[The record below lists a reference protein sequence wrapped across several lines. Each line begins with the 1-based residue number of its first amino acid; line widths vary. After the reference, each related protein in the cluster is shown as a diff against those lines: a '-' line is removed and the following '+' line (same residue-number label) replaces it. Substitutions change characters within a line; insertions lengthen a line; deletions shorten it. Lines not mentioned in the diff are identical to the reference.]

1 MGGLAHFIEREGVA
15 TTSISLIREHTEVLR
30 PPRALWVPF
39 PLGRPFGA
47 ADEPAFQ
54 RRVLQAALDLLD
66 TATESTIADFPDE
79 APASAG
85 PDVWACPLSLPP
97 PEGDSFTQ
105 RLLAEVARLRPW
117 AEETRRARGGRTLIG
132 ASGATADDIE
142 TMVRL
147 LGAIA
152 DGHDPLVLPPA
163 VDTVGWS
170 YQMPYLI
177 RHVADDVRVLYHE
190 AVAAQPGRNAPD
202 HAALSTWI
210 FAETVLGETL
220 TAIAASLTAV
230 GDPRLL
236 RLRGWL
242 IPEGF
247 VKGDESFGPREP
259 GTRGFEGAIAAMRYL
274 RGESD

>member
-1 MGGLAHFIEREGVA
+1 MA
-15 TTSISLIREHTEVLR
+15 TTSISLIRKHTEVLR

-47 ADEPAFQ
+47 ADKPEFQ
-54 RRVLQAALDLLD
+54 RRVLKAALDLFD
-66 TATESTIADFPDE
+66 MATESTIEDLPDE

-85 PDVWACPLSLPP
+85 PGVWACPLNLPL
-97 PEGDSFTQ
+97 PEGDSLTQ

-117 AEETRRARGGRTLIG
+117 AEETRRIRGGRTLIG

-147 LGAIA
+147 LGVVAE
-152 DGHDPLVLPPA
+152 GHDPLTLPSEVNA
-163 VDTVGWS
+163 VDWS
-170 YQMPYLI
+170 YPMPYLI

-190 AVAAQPGRNAPD
+190 AVAAQPGRSAPD
-202 HAALSTWI
+202 HAALNTWI

-220 TAIAASLTAV
+220 AAIGKSLTAV

-247 VKGDESFGPREP
+247 VEGDESFGPREP
-259 GTRGFEGAIAAMRYL
+259 GTRGFEGAIEAMRYL
-274 RGESD
+274 RGESSD

>member
-1 MGGLAHFIEREGVA
+1 MA

-47 ADEPAFQ
+47 ADEPEFQ
-54 RRVLQAALDLLD
+54 RRVLKAALNLLD
-66 TATESTIADFPDE
+66 TAMASTIEDFPDE

-85 PDVWACPLSLPP
+85 PGIWACPLNLPR
-97 PEGDSFTQ
+97 PEGDSLTQ

-117 AEETRRARGGRTLIG
+117 AEETRRARDGRTLIG
-132 ASGATADDIE
+132 ASGATADHIE
-142 TMVRL
+142 MMVRL
-147 LGAIA
+147 LGAVVV
-152 DGHDPLVLPPA
+152 GHDPLVLPSEVEA
-163 VDTVGWS
+163 VNWS
-170 YQMPYLI
+170 YPMPYLI
-177 RHVADDVRVLYHE
+177 RHVADDVRGLYHE
-190 AVAAQPGRNAPD
+190 AVAAQPGRRAPD

-210 FAETVLGETL
+210 FTETVLGETL
-220 TAIAASLTAV
+220 TAIGKSLTAV

-247 VKGDESFGPREP
+247 VEGDESFGHREP
-259 GTRGFEGAIAAMRYL
+259 GTRGFEGAIEAMRYL
-274 RGESD
+274 RGES

>member
-47 ADEPAFQ
+47 ADEPEFQ
-54 RRVLQAALDLLD
+54 RRVLAAALDLID
-66 TATESTIADFPDE
+66 TVTKPTIEDFPDE

-85 PDVWACPLSLPP
+85 PGVWACPLSLPP
-97 PEGDSFTQ
+97 PEGDSLTR

-117 AEETRRARGGRTLIG
+117 AEETRRIRGGRTLIG
-132 ASGATADDIE
+132 ASGAIADEIE
-142 TMVRL
+142 SVARL

-152 DGHDPLVLPPA
+152 DGHNPLVLPLETDA
-163 VDTVGWS
+163 VSWS
-170 YQMPYLI
+170 YPMPYLI
-177 RHVADDVRVLYHE
+177 RHVADDLRILYHE
-190 AVAAQPGRNAPD
+190 AVASQPGRHAPD

-210 FAETVLGETL
+210 FAETVFGETL
-220 TAIAASLTAV
+220 TAIGESLTAV

-247 VKGDESFGPREP
+247 VAGDESFGPREP
-259 GTRGFEGAIAAMRYL
+259 STRGFEGAIEAMRYL
-274 RGESD
+274 RGETD